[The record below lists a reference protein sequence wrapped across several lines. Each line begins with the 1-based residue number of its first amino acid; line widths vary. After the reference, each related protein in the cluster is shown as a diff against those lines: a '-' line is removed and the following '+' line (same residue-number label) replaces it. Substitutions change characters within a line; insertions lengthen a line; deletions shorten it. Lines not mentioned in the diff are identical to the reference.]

1 MPNAL
6 GVAGNVRA
14 NFYDSATFRVGGYA
28 HIGYFLTEADRA
40 AGDQIVELIKDT
52 EGPVLSEEAGFTMA
66 AGRDVVTNPTQ
77 LRNLDLAGRFVGDQ
91 LVAMIERQEFGLVI
105 LRALILS
112 ARRPRSDRPLLFAS
126 RYDTHERIRL
136 PDPLSRANPEQ
147 TRERAVVT
155 AYSSHSSFTEHDFP
169 RHPEHAG
176 RIKAVWEQLS
186 RQGLLDQVEQ
196 IAPAPV
202 SDEQILAAHSRS
214 HLDRLV
220 SVSRGDRVTRLDHDT
235 YALPVSLRVAR
246 LAAGAAISA
255 VDSVMTGH
263 CRQRA
268 RDRQA
273 ARPPCHRLE
282 WQMGFCLLNN
292 IAIAARHAQARH
304 SCGKV
309 LIIDYDVHHGNGT
322 QDIFYADPTVL
333 FISTHQSPFYPGTG
347 ALGETGTAA
356 GAGNTLNVP
365 IAGGHGDASYERI
378 FAEVVWPAAERFAPD
393 LLLVSAGFDAHW
405 VDPLAQMQLSLA
417 GLRSSGARMLAHGG
431 GDSAAAK

>member
-1 MPNAL
+1 
-6 GVAGNVRA
+6 
-14 NFYDSATFRVGGYA
+14 
-28 HIGYFLTEADRA
+28 
-40 AGDQIVELIKDT
+40 
-52 EGPVLSEEAGFTMA
+52 MA
-66 AGRDVVTNPTQ
+66 
-77 LRNLDLAGRFVGDQ
+77 
-91 LVAMIERQEFGLVI
+91 
-105 LRALILS
+105 
-112 ARRPRSDRPLLFAS
+112 
-126 RYDTHERIRL
+126 
-136 PDPLSRANPEQ
+136 
-147 TRERAVVT
+147 T

-186 RQGLLDQVEQ
+186 RQGLLDQVKQ
-196 IAPAPV
+196 IAPTPAN
-202 SDEQILAAHSRS
+202 DEQILAVHTRS

-220 SVSRGDRVTRLDHDT
+220 SVARGDRVTRLDHDT
-235 YALPVSLRVAR
+235 YALPVSLEVAR
-246 LAAGAAISA
+246 LAAGAAIGA
-255 VDSVMTGH
+255 VDAVMTGN
-263 CRQRA
+263 CDNGLA
-268 RDRQA
+268 IV
-273 ARPPCHRLE
+273 RPPGHHATVSR
-282 WQMGFCLLNN
+282 QMGFCLLNN

-378 FAEVVWPAAERFAPD
+378 FAEVLWPAAERFAPD

-417 GLRSSGARMLAHGG
+417 GFDRLARECLRMAERLCGGKIVFVMEGGYDLEALAHGWRNIARALLG
-431 GDSAAAK
+431 SDELSDPYGAPPAGASRQDIGRVIAEAKRIHDL